1 MNTIDLTK
9 KKVEKFG
16 GISGLRTILSIA
28 PSSPDVFYYVH
39 KISRFTG
46 HMGFFTNKFIVG
58 VDNPAD
64 CCKVKDIRDYVR
76 DFHKTGVL

>member
-16 GISGLRTILSIA
+16 GISGLRNILSFA
-28 PSSPDVFYYVH
+28 PSSPDAVYYVH
-39 KISRFTG
+39 KVSRITG
-46 HMGFFTNKFIVG
+46 HIGFFTNKFIVG

-64 CCKVKDIRDYVR
+64 CCKIKDIRDYVR
-76 DFHKTGVL
+76 DFHKTKVL